1 MLRELKALF
10 RRSWKLHSHLGH
22 FLSNDRLRLPRK
34 PSTPSNQYLVPHRAI
49 GFWLVTDRLW
59 KFRVLLEPKAKT
71 KPSSTNLR
79 ICVNKWPRSLP
90 LSRDADSIHTICDAR
105 AYLCEACALAR
116 NATRSTRA
124 SPHSSEMPRLIHG
137 KEELQR
143 FSIESD
149 CRSKRQEYLLSQKT
163 ANRYPI
169 CTNASASL
177 Y

>member
-1 MLRELKALF
+1 MQIIQSILISLIAMLRELKALF

-90 LSRDADSIHTICDAR
+90 LSRDASIIHIICDAR
-105 AYLCEACALAR
+105 AHLREARALA
-116 NATRSTRA
+116 
-124 SPHSSEMPRLIHG
+124 HILPR
-137 KEELQR
+137 
-143 FSIESD
+143 
-149 CRSKRQEYLLSQKT
+149 CRGF
-163 ANRYPI
+163 P
-169 CTNASASL
+169 
-177 Y
+177 